1 MTMEMERRGARIVNL
16 LAYKAE
22 RAKQRAQAAEPRVS
36 ALARSAW
43 RLPSSRQIAHR
54 QQMLENLTRSAVRS
68 SGGHKGGP
76 YGVVAR
82 SRVGAAPVAAQPVTL
97 SLS

>member
-1 MTMEMERRGARIVNL
+1 MTMEMERQGAAIVNL

-43 RLPSSRQIAHR
+43 RLPSSRHIAHR
-54 QQMLENLTRSAVRS
+54 QQMLEHLIRA
-68 SGGHKGGP
+68 
-76 YGVVAR
+76 AR
-82 SRVGAAPVAAQPVTL
+82 RV
-97 SLS
+97 